1 MTLEDAFHVDPL
13 TAEPAS
19 GDGIGPAY
27 ARTWREADLV
37 AWIGRVVD
45 QDERALASLY
55 DALAARVQTFVLRLT
70 RQRALAEEVTEDVF
84 WQLWRQAPRFD
95 PEKGSVMAWIM
106 NMARSRALDALR
118 QVETR
123 EVQDETAL
131 EAAADEAG
139 DETPL
144 DLLTAIDERH
154 RLHQAVGQL
163 EPLPRQLLALAFFR
177 GMTHDEIA
185 QHCDLPLGTVKSQ
198 IRRSLTRL
206 QDCLARQG
214 LAPRIVT

>member
-1 MTLEDAFHVDPL
+1 MEDAFHVDPL
-13 TAEPAS
+13 TAEAAGS
-19 GDGIGPAY
+19 DGIEPAY
-27 ARTWREADLV
+27 ARAWREADLV
-37 AWIGRVVD
+37 AWVGRVVD

-55 DALAARVQTFVLRLT
+55 EALAARVQTFVLRLT

-123 EVQDETAL
+123 EVQDEMAL